1 MVVAAFVWAR
11 PDGRSG
17 ETEPDWNHLRLDP
30 ETMDLGTIS
39 SVENGYAVFLQEVQG
54 TEHTQRVHLYRLSDG
69 RRATLDPLSQVPN
82 AKEVN
87 LNDVSVG
94 KSGLVAVAAN
104 AILETE
110 PALIMVG
117 LLVLYDTQGNLVSAQ
132 RLLGSGQSIRKLKV
146 DDDDT
151 VWAVSSG
158 AKSADPTTAPFLYK
172 YTNSGATASV
182 LYTRASLPEINWLK
196 PYVRGIG
203 TLAFG
208 TLKESVYCWVPE
220 LQETVIMAKNG
231 SGIRRVPLA
240 APRPPG
246 AVPVP
251 GPTIFRMY
259 VTEGGNAFAD
269 VFFEVPSNGP
279 FPKPVRAPFAYDAQ
293 EATWKELRYDSLFFL
308 VGVQGERPIF
318 MSKWKPRTRED
329 SSYELDSSVQL
340 FKP

>member
-1 MVVAAFVWAR
+1 
-11 PDGRSG
+11 
-17 ETEPDWNHLRLDP
+17 
-30 ETMDLGTIS
+30 MDLGTIS
-39 SVENGYAVFLQEVQG
+39 SVENGYAVFLQEVQE

-94 KSGLVAVAAN
+94 ESGLVAVAAN

-110 PALIMVG
+110 PALMMVG

-146 DDDDT
+146 DDDGT

-220 LQETVIMAKNG
+220 LQETVIMASNG

-246 AVPVP
+246 AVPSLALQSFGGMSPKEGMHLLMCSSRVHP
-251 GPTIFRMY
+251 MAPSRNQSGRLSPTTHKRQRGRSCATTRCSFWLECR
-259 VTEGGNAFAD
+259 EN
-269 VFFEVPSNGP
+269 
-279 FPKPVRAPFAYDAQ
+279 VRF
-293 EATWKELRYDSLFFL
+293 S
-308 VGVQGERPIF
+308 
-318 MSKWKPRTRED
+318 
-329 SSYELDSSVQL
+329 
-340 FKP
+340 